1 MVEEIVRPQEGFQ
14 MQFLSS
20 PADIVIGGSAA
31 GVGKTFALLLEP
43 LHYINAVKG
52 FGGVIFR
59 RTTPQI
65 KSEGGLWDTS
75 MDLYPFVDAYPRE
88 SEREWIFN
96 HKNKIKFAHLEYEKD
111 KLSWQGSQIPFIGFD
126 ELTHF
131 TEGQFFYLLSRN
143 RSKCGVR
150 PYIRATC
157 NPDPDSW
164 VAKFIEWWIDQDT
177 GFPIPEREGVI
188 RYFIKSGSEYIWG
201 NSYDEVKEKSWHFL
215 EKIVEKSGL
224 LPENFIKSLTFISGS
239 VYDNKKLLEKDPS
252 YIANLLSQDDD
263 IKAQLFDGNWKHVPN
278 DLDIYE
284 YEAFRD
290 IFYSN
295 IEIKGEKGI
304 TADIALE
311 GSNKFIIG
319 YWEGKHLADIDIMD
333 KSKGNVVIDRINAM
347 AKRYGV
353 SNRNIV
359 FDADG
364 VGGFV
369 DGFIVGASGFNGGA
383 SVIDTKDQTS
393 GKTIKENY
401 FNLKTQC
408 FYRSGKAVSNNEY
421 SVSEKVRTTMYDDK
435 ITVYDQMMKERKV
448 IKKDKIDTDGK
459 RRILPKEQMKVLL
472 GGNSPDIMDM
482 FMMREFSY
490 LKPKRFIGAV

>member
-65 KSEGGLWDTS
+65 RNEGGLWDTS
-75 MDLYPFVDAYPRE
+75 MDIFPYVGATPRE
-88 SEREWIFN
+88 SSLEWVFE
-96 HKNKIKFAHLEYEKD
+96 HKNKMKFAHLEYEKD

-131 TEGQFFYLLSRN
+131 TETQFFYLLSRN
-143 RSKCGVR
+143 RSACGVK
-150 PYIRATC
+150 PYVRATC

-164 VAKFIEWWIDQDT
+164 VATLIEWWINQDT
-177 GFPIPEREGVI
+177 GFPIPEREGVV
-188 RYFIKSGSEYIWG
+188 RYFTKSGSQYIWG
-201 NSYDEVKEKSWHFL
+201 SSYEEVKEKSWHFL

-278 DLDIYE
+278 DNDIYE

-290 IFYSN
+290 MFNSK
-295 IEIKGEKGI
+295 IEITGEKGI

-311 GSNKFIIG
+311 GSDKFTIG
-319 YWEGKHLADIDIMD
+319 YWEGKSLEDIEIID
-333 KSKGNVVIDRINAM
+333 KSKGNEVIDRINAM
-347 AKRYGV
+347 AKRHGV
-353 SNRNIV
+353 PNRNIV

-364 VGGFV
+364 VGGFI
-369 DGFIVGASGFNGGA
+369 DGFIIGASGFHGGG
-383 SVIDTKDQTS
+383 SVIEVKDPTS
-393 GKTIKENY
+393 GKMIKENY
-401 FNLKTQC
+401 FNLITQC
-408 FYRSGKAVSNNEY
+408 SYRSGKAVSNNEY
-421 SVSEKVRTTMYDDK
+421 RVSEKVKNTMYDDK
-435 ITVYDQMMKERKV
+435 ITVYEQMMKERKA
-448 IKKDKIDTDGK
+448 IKKDKIDSDGK
-459 RRILPKEQMKVLL
+459 KRILPKAEMKVLL
-472 GGNSPDIMDM
+472 GGKSPDVLDM
-482 FMMREFSY
+482 FRMREFSF